1 MLFIQRG
8 SELVLAELFLKLD
21 KTLGVLSVRST
32 VGDHKLAGVV
42 AVAVAVC
49 RPAAVCAGCERTGGP
64 AVHPQCRSP
73 SFPPASIFQLGS
85 FALVSH
91 LV

>member
-49 RPAAVCAGCERTGGP
+49 RPAAVCAGP